1 MSVTVNILNKDGTT
15 ETVQALCPIAVAE
28 QLGVELD
35 GGTMRFIR
43 TESHSQG
50 VVAPLS
56 DFSVSVDT
64 SDENETFSFI
74 GTDSRSLLVN
84 NGMSGGIY
92 KHSVNFVEASKLLQG
107 IMIDGFAVTQPDDIA
122 QRDSLYDVLQRLLIV
137 APFDYAQSTTPKFQ
151 ITQDTTVILVLNN
164 TVAPQFK
171 WNTQTSLWECLV
183 QIGAV
188 IDAIPRLI
196 RATNGQ
202 FIVVTF
208 SFVNVY
214 ATEANAIYDGA
225 TNVVGENVEEGQY
238 NTALSAIVENLMEE

>member
-1 MSVTVNILNKDGTT
+1 M
-15 ETVQALCPIAVAE
+15 
-28 QLGVELD
+28 
-35 GGTMRFIR
+35 
-43 TESHSQG
+43 
-50 VVAPLS
+50 
-56 DFSVSVDT
+56 
-64 SDENETFSFI
+64 
-74 GTDSRSLLVN
+74 
-84 NGMSGGIY
+84 
-92 KHSVNFVEASKLLQG
+92 
-107 IMIDGFAVTQPDDIA
+107 
-122 QRDSLYDVLQRLLIV
+122 
-137 APFDYAQSTTPKFQ
+137 
-151 ITQDTTVILVLNN
+151 ILVLNN

-214 ATEANAIYDGA
+214 ATEVNAIYDGA

-238 NTALSAIVENLMEE
+238 NTAFSAIVENLMEE